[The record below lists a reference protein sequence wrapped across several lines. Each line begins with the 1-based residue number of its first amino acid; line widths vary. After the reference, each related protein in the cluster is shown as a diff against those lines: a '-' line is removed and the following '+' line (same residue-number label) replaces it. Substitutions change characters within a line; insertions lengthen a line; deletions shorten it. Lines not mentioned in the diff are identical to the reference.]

1 MPEPT
6 EPNDNTELPASG
18 VPLFAANEKI
28 AKINVAEEIK
38 NSFLDYSMSVIISR
52 ALPDVRDGLKP
63 SQRRILYAMND
74 LGVMPNRKHIKC
86 AKIVGETM
94 GNYHPHGDQAIYP
107 TLVHM
112 AQPWAMR
119 ERLVEGQGNFGSV
132 EGDPPASMRYT
143 EARLAPLGAVLME
156 DMEKETVDFVPNY
169 DETRTEPTVFPAA
182 FPNLLV
188 NGGTGIAVGMAT
200 NMAPHNLGEI
210 IDGVCAQ
217 IDHPEITLKELMQYV
232 KGPDFPTGCMVCGLE
247 GVKEYFKTGRGSVKV
262 RGKVGLEELKGGREQ
277 IVITEI
283 PYNVNRAVLVERIAD
298 LVNEKIITDITA
310 VRDESDENTRV
321 VIEIKRDALS
331 KVVINNLYQHTALET
346 SFAVNALAI
355 DHGRPKTLGLKE
367 LINCYIEH
375 RREVVIRRTKF
386 ELRKAEE
393 RAELLEGYLIA
404 LSNLDEF
411 IRIIRHS
418 ANREEA
424 KIKLLAFDFSRAQV
438 ETLGILI
445 RSEARLTSGRYSFS
459 EEQANTILELRLYQL
474 TGLEIDKV
482 RAEYLVLVER
492 IKDLLDILA
501 KEARVLAIIKAEL
514 LAIKAKHATP
524 RLTDLVPDEGDIAIE
539 DLIANEGVIIT
550 LTHSGLIKR
559 TNISAYRA
567 QHRGGKGVIGMAT
580 REGATEEDN
589 DFIEHLFTAET
600 HDHLMFF
607 TNTGRVYVER
617 VHEIPDMGRAAK
629 GRSIANLLELKAGET
644 IAALIR
650 VLSKM
655 NENKEVTTWKQPG
668 ELFFAT
674 RQGTVK
680 KTSLNEFANV
690 RKDGINAISIEPG
703 DALIEV
709 KLTRGSRVEQDEVQD
724 PGDDVVL
731 ITHDGM
737 SIRFSESDVRSM
749 GRGAAGVKGITL
761 EKGDQIVALAVVVPD
776 AMLLVAGEN
785 GIGKRTS
792 FDEYLI
798 QAESGSRKQT
808 RGGKGRVTMKVTEK
822 TGAVVGALTVRDAD
836 EIMLITT
843 GGQMV
848 RIFVKGI
855 REIGRNTQGVK
866 LIDLG
871 GGDKLQAIAPVIS
884 EQQEEVA
891 VGPEEAK

>member
-1 MPEPT
+1 MPDDTP
-6 EPNDNTELPASG
+6 PNDLPPNST
-18 VPLFAANEKI
+18 PLFAANEKI

-74 LGVMPNRKHIKC
+74 LGVMPNRKHLKC

-200 NMAPHNLGEI
+200 NMPPHNLGEI

-217 IDHPEITLKELMQYV
+217 IDHPEITLKELMQHV

-262 RGKVGLEELKGGREQ
+262 RGKVGLEELKGGREH
-277 IVITEI
+277 IIITEI
-283 PYNVNRAVLVERIAD
+283 PFNVNRAVLVERIAD

-321 VIEIKRDALS
+321 VIEIKRDAVP

-404 LSNLDEF
+404 LSNMDEF

-418 ANREEA
+418 ATREEA
-424 KIKLLAFDFSRAQV
+424 KIKLLAFDFMRAQV
-438 ETLGILI
+438 EKIGILI
-445 RSEARLTSGRYSFS
+445 RSEARLTNGRYSFS
-459 EEQANTILELRLYQL
+459 EAQANAILELRLYQL

-482 RAEYLVLVER
+482 RAEYRELVER

-501 KEARVLAIIKAEL
+501 KEARVFAIIKAEL
-514 LAIKAKHATP
+514 LAIKEKYATP
-524 RLTDLVPDEGDIAIE
+524 RMTDLVPDEGEIAIE

-550 LTHSGLIKR
+550 LTHTGLIKR
-559 TNISAYRA
+559 TNISSYRS
-567 QHRGGKGVIGMAT
+567 QRRGGKGVIGMAT
-580 REGATEEDN
+580 REGATEEDQ
-589 DFIEHLFTAET
+589 DFIEHLFTAGT

-629 GRSIANLLELKAGET
+629 GRSIANLLELKQDERV
-644 IAALIR
+644 AALIR
-650 VLSKM
+650 IEAKTGP
-655 NENKEVTTWKQPG
+655 NKEDTTWQQPG
-668 ELFFAT
+668 FLFFAT
-674 RQGTVK
+674 QQGTVK
-680 KTSLNEFANV
+680 KTPLEDFANV
-690 RKDGINAISIEPG
+690 RKGGIIAIGIEPG
-703 DALIEV
+703 DTLIEV
-709 KLTRGSRVEQDEVQD
+709 RLTSGRDQ
-724 PGDDVVL
+724 VVL
-731 ITHDGM
+731 ITREGM
-737 SIRFSESDVRSM
+737 SIRFSEEDVRAM
-749 GRGAAGVKGITL
+749 GRPAGGVRGINL
-761 EKGDQIVALAVVVPD
+761 EKSDAVVALAVVVTD
-776 AMLLVAGEN
+776 ATLLVAGEN
-785 GIGKRTS
+785 GIGKRTP
-792 FDEYLI
+792 FDVVLEDGTVEPVYRL
-798 QAESGSRKQT
+798 QS
-808 RGGKGRVTMKVTEK
+808 RGGKGIITMKANEK

-848 RIFVKGI
+848 RIFVKDI
-855 REIGRNTQGVK
+855 REAGRNTQGVK
-866 LIDLG
+866 LIDLAE
-871 GGDKLQAIAPVIS
+871 GDKLQAIAPVIS
-884 EQQEEVA
+884 EQQEDAA
-891 VGPEEAK
+891 VGQEEAK